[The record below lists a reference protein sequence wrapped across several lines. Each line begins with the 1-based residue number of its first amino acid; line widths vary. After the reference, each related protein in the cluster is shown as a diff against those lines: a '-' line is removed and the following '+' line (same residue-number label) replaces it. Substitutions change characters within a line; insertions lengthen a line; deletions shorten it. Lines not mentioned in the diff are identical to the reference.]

1 MTRVASSLLLFMYTI
16 SSTRLFFSVQQDSS
30 CDLWFRF
37 ISTTVKLCLDLLLFF
52 FVVVVVDISLLKSNH
67 FIRKKWAVVIFTDM
81 NNGTKILAVFYN
93 LYDCKK
99 ISDFDN
105 YELVHRQNYFTLLFP
120 ELLQIGVVHIIGTCV
135 INVHVHIPRHKNW
148 LFFELLEI
156 YWKSLSGLNFQTQ
169 PSNRLIIYKWHHI
182 T

>member
-1 MTRVASSLLLFMYTI
+1 MSTRAITTAAAWRVLLLPFCYLCTQ
-16 SSTRLFFSVQQDSS
+16 SPAHGCFFSVQQDSS

-93 LYDCKK
+93 LYDCKN

-156 YWKSLSGLNFQTQ
+156 SEWA
-169 PSNRLIIYKWHHI
+169 
-182 T
+182 